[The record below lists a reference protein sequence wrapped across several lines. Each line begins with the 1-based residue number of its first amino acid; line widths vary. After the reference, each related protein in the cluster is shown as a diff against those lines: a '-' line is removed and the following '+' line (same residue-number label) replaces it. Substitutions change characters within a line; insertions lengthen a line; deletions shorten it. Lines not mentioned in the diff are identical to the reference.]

1 MKQILIFDLDDT
13 IIMHNNKRIKY
24 NTIKEN
30 PFLTYHLNQC
40 EGEKYIYTNATY
52 GHANII
58 LNNMNILKQ
67 FKKIYSR
74 DTINT
79 MKPDIKSAIDI
90 QRDIVNIEKTNENEY
105 IFFDD
110 QLVNL
115 ESAKNLGWKTIW
127 INKDHYLSYKY
138 PYVDKSYS
146 NVINAL
152 MNYFK

>member
-40 EGEKYIYTNATY
+40 EGEKYIYTNGTY
-52 GHANII
+52 DHANII

-90 QRDIVNIEKTNENEY
+90 QQDIVNIEKTNENEY

-115 ESAKNLGWKTIW
+115 QSAKNLGWKTIW

-152 MNYFK
+152 MNYLK